1 MVIMNKMMNHVIHN
15 ISDTV
20 VELKKNAKD
29 STTIRPNDIQF
40 AVRRVLTGELAKH
53 TVSEGTK
60 AVVKLEG
67 KFDGNSKNNN
77 DS

>member
-29 STTIRPNDIQF
+29 STTIRPYDIQF
-40 AVRRVLTGELAKH
+40 AVRWVLTAELAKH

-60 AVVKLEG
+60 AVVKLKG